1 MEVPA
6 ETTPLYSGDH
16 RLPLDP
22 KNRITVPAKFRGGN
36 RSDRE
41 PEELFILKSPTEPCL
56 LAYRQKEFLEVGRK
70 MEQSDKSASQKK
82 LFKRMFFSSAKLTLV
97 DKQGRMVIHE
107 DFRKQLEISSE
118 VYVVGAH
125 DHFEVWKPELWE
137 EMRQTDSK
145 NFSDLAASVGL

>member
-1 MEVPA
+1 METPA
-6 ETTPLYSGDH
+6 ETTPLFSGDH

-56 LAYRQKEFLEVGRK
+56 LAYRQKEFLEVGRR
-70 MEQSDKSASQKK
+70 MEQSDKSPGQKK

-97 DKQGRMVIHE
+97 DRQGRMVIHE
-107 DFRKQLEISSE
+107 DFRKILDISSE
-118 VYVVGAH
+118 VHVVGAD
-125 DHFEVWKPELWE
+125 DHFEVWRPELWE
-137 EMRQTDSK
+137 ELRQSESTD
-145 NFSDLAASVGL
+145 FSELAASVGL

>member
-1 MEVPA
+1 MEAPA
-6 ETTPLYSGDH
+6 ETSPLFSGDH

-56 LAYRQKEFLEVGRK
+56 LAYRQKEFLEVGRR
-70 MEQSDKSASQKK
+70 MEQSGNSPAQKK
-82 LFKRMFFSSAKLTLV
+82 VFKRMFFSSAKLTLV

-107 DFRKQLEISSE
+107 DFRKLLEISSE
-118 VYVVGAH
+118 VYLVGAD

-137 EMRQTDSK
+137 ELRESDSAD
-145 NFSDLAASVGL
+145 FSQLAASVGL

>member
-1 MEVPA
+1 MEATA
-6 ETTPLYSGDH
+6 ETTLFSGEH
-16 RLPLDP
+16 RLLLDP
-22 KNRITVPAKFRGGN
+22 KHRITVPAKFRGGN

-70 MEQSDKSASQKK
+70 MERSDKSPDQKK

-107 DFRKQLEISSE
+107 DFRKALEITSE
-118 VYVVGAH
+118 VYVVGA
-125 DHFEVWKPELWE
+125 DDRFELWKPELWE
-137 EMRQTDSK
+137 ELRQSDSADY
-145 NFSDLAASVGL
+145 SQLATSMGI